1 MFKVQGSKFNRKP
14 GTWNLEPGTWN
25 LEPQM
30 RGFTMLELVIVIAI
44 YSVLIGV
51 LLNRLNYYQELAE
64 KAAMEST
71 LRTIKT
77 GLQIR
82 LAELI
87 VTNRQAEAAQLETE
101 DPIRWLDDKPPNYG
115 GAYRESAERGAWY
128 FDAGTR
134 QLVYVVNTGNRLEL
148 DAGPEPKEL
157 RFRARLLKDLIQAA
171 GGPVEGV
178 SGVTLA
184 PVRPYRWSGAADGGI
199 LARVFQADQRDAD
212 AIS

>member
-1 MFKVQGSKFNRKP
+1 MEP
-14 GTWNLEPGTWN
+14 EPGTRN
-25 LEPQM
+25 SELRE
-30 RGFTMLELVIVIAI
+30 RGFTVFELTVVIVIF
-44 YSVLIGV
+44 SVVVTV
-51 LLNRLNYYQELAE
+51 LLNRLNFYQELAE
-64 KAAMEST
+64 KAKMESE

-77 GLQIR
+77 GLQIK

-87 VTNRQAEAAQLETE
+87 VTNRQAEAGKLETE

-115 GAYRESAERGAWY
+115 GSYRKPPEPGAWY
-128 FDAGTR
+128 FDATER

-148 DAGPEPKEL
+148 GAGQEPKEL
-157 RFRARLLKDLIQAA
+157 RFQARLVKDRVQAA

-184 PVRPYRWSGAADGGI
+184 PVRPYRWSGLGGWGI
-199 LARVFQADQRDAD
+199 LARVFQLDQRDAH

>member
-1 MFKVQGSKFNRKP
+1 MKP
-14 GTWNLEPGTWN
+14 RE
-25 LEPQM
+25 
-30 RGFTMLELVIVIAI
+30 RGFTLLELVIVIAI

-51 LLNRLNYYQELAE
+51 LLDRLNYYQELAE

-87 VTNRQAEAAQLETE
+87 VTNRQAEAASLEAE
-101 DPIRWLDDKPPNYG
+101 DPVRWLDDKPPNYG
-115 GAYRESAERGAWY
+115 GSYRKPPKPGAWY
-128 FDAGTR
+128 FDAPER
-134 QLVYVVNTGNRLEL
+134 QLVYVVNVGNRLEL
-148 DAGPEPKEL
+148 GAGQEPKEL
-157 RFRARLLKDLIQAA
+157 RFQARLVKDRVQAA

-184 PVRPYRWSGAADGGI
+184 PVRPYRWSRAADGGI
-199 LARVFQADQRDAD
+199 LARVFQADQRDAH